1 MKPDLN
7 KKSENLST
15 TESSKPTAKAVKSVP
30 KPIGIVGFETE
41 EFKEVKEWHPIYWF
55 PFIGHARTFCRL
67 KLLQTMI
74 SCTIVPTTYLLYGLG
89 LVSIETCNY
98 YTIVSIFA
106 MVMMYVFGN
115 LFRRLVGRAYISDDE
130 SLVRLSRLTFFGNRV
145 DEDIEVK
152 DIVPLKMS
160 NLNLKDWYCRIERF
174 STNEVFF
181 MSLKF
186 GGILNKQG
194 FEKVFGEDSSDI
206 PFGRIFR

>member
-1 MKPDLN
+1 
-7 KKSENLST
+7 
-15 TESSKPTAKAVKSVP
+15 
-30 KPIGIVGFETE
+30 
-41 EFKEVKEWHPIYWF
+41 
-55 PFIGHARTFCRL
+55 
-67 KLLQTMI
+67 
-74 SCTIVPTTYLLYGLG
+74 
-89 LVSIETCNY
+89 
-98 YTIVSIFA
+98 